1 MPTNTFVWHLFSVFY
16 CLSQCNNTFLMI
28 YYGINCLFTKVS
40 PFLRLW
46 QTIINKSDYLHWI
59 KYTRQIYQLYT
70 NKHIHTKM
78 NWNNANITHTAE
90 CCRQKLLKK
99 VTQVWW
105 FSEMWRKSARTLVDG
120 NVVLLRKFVPKKG
133 RKVRKN
139 EHLKQNTASLP
150 VFVDV
155 LFWEPQTRRKN
166 SFILISVLIT
176 V

>member
-1 MPTNTFVWHLFSVFY
+1 
-16 CLSQCNNTFLMI
+16 MI

-90 CCRQKLLKK
+90 CYRQKLLKK
-99 VTQVWW
+99 
-105 FSEMWRKSARTLVDG
+105 SRKFDGLAKCEEKARTLVDG

-166 SFILISVLIT
+166 SFILISVLIN